1 MAIAVVLVVVGV
13 AGMISARVAA
23 LWWARQPLGVVRL
36 DGRVEVRVGARRVDA
51 EGRCGDSGEL
61 AIAAGRLEMAVAG
74 RTIVSTPV
82 GRVGAAVRSDPRPS
96 LRLSG
101 DGWSVTLV
109 VDRERP
115 VPVVVGRIGALRQA
129 TTSQVVLDAL
139 REATAAADAE
149 HVDGSPD
156 GSSDGN
162 LRPGDP
168 GPYVDDR

>member
-74 RTIVSTPV
+74 RTRLFYKS
-82 GRVGAAVRSDPRPS
+82 PRPPDPTRS
-96 LRLSG
+96 RMAASALKKKKHQRNMHI
-101 DGWSVTLV
+101 VTW
-109 VDRERP
+109 
-115 VPVVVGRIGALRQA
+115 Q
-129 TTSQVVLDAL
+129 
-139 REATAAADAE
+139 
-149 HVDGSPD
+149 
-156 GSSDGN
+156 
-162 LRPGDP
+162 
-168 GPYVDDR
+168 

>member
-36 DGRVEVRVGARRVDA
+36 DGRVEVRVGARRVD
-51 EGRCGDSGEL
+51 EL

-115 VPVVVGRIGALRQA
+115 VPVAVGRIGALRQA

-139 REATAAADAE
+139 SEATAAADAE